1 MLKLLIINMV
11 THITLGD
18 KSRDEELAN
27 ADEYL
32 DITRTPKS
40 VCMKN
45 LRARRLIGIRTLED
59 SKVALSRL
67 VFKLTQNECFN

>member
-1 MLKLLIINMV
+1 MV
-11 THITLGD
+11 THTTPGD
-18 KSRDEELAN
+18 KSRDDEELAN

-45 LRARRLIGIRTLED
+45 LRARQLICRACG
-59 SKVALSRL
+59 
-67 VFKLTQNECFN
+67 FKITN

>member
-1 MLKLLIINMV
+1 MV
-11 THITLGD
+11 THITPGD
-18 KSRDEELAN
+18 KSRDDEELAN

-45 LRARRLIGIRTLED
+45 LRARRLICRVSD
-59 SKVALSRL
+59 
-67 VFKLTQNECFN
+67 FKITN

>member
-1 MLKLLIINMV
+1 MSTHSSDMLKLLIINMV
-11 THITLGD
+11 THITPGD

-45 LRARRLIGIRTLED
+45 LRARRLICRVSD
-59 SKVALSRL
+59 
-67 VFKLTQNECFN
+67 FKIIN